1 VGAIVVICVME
12 DPNNTE
18 MSADTKDLLGTIGG
32 WIAVGVCAVTMYYN
46 WGLFDR
52 KRNAHSSE
60 YLAGYVEDL
69 MKHND
74 RLNAA
79 VDAQEE
85 QLKIEKKRQKI
96 SKATLKQLTT
106 VVDQLGDTKNA
117 MQMLNVGLDKFLAS
131 ATKSLEKMEN
141 EMRDFQI
148 GMIDR
153 GIDRLTNLLIYSFHG
168 LDKDK
173 SKSLEGG
180 ELASFFLKL
189 KEYHL
194 ISSLDQFFETFPI
207 GLDCYCGDGG
217 EDLIEKILNS
227 NKAAKVADKESVKQ
241 ALKSVNGHDEDDPTL
256 RTEES
261 KEKFFKVLF
270 DNKICKDKK
279 DYFENIHTVDTYGI
293 NEGMQALAEKIKNN
307 GKVVLKEYDDLI
319 VQLAAKEAEL
329 KKAIPDEQKTKIE
342 FSNDIIAAA
351 KRPRVSSDASAK
363 GKQ

>member
-1 VGAIVVICVME
+1 ME

-18 MSADTKDLLGTIGG
+18 MSAGTKDLLGTIGG
-32 WIAVGVCAVTMYYN
+32 WVAVGVCAVTMYYN

-52 KRNAHSSE
+52 KRNAQSSE
-60 YLAGYVEDL
+60 YLAEYVEEL
-69 MKHND
+69 MEHND
-74 RLNAA
+74 KLNAA

-85 QLKIEKKRQKI
+85 QLEIEIKRQKV

-106 VVDQLGDTKNA
+106 VVEQLGDTKSA

-131 ATKSLEKMEN
+131 ATKSLEKMEY
-141 EMRDFQI
+141 EMRDFQV

-153 GIDRLTNLLIYSFHG
+153 GIDRLTNLLIYSFYG

-173 SKSLEGG
+173 SQSLEGE
-180 ELASFFLKL
+180 ELATFFLKL

-207 GLDCYCGDGG
+207 GLDCYCGDDG

-227 NKAAKVADKESVKQ
+227 NKATKVADKESVKQ
-241 ALKSVNGHDEDDPTL
+241 ALQNLNGSDENDPAL

-261 KEKFFKVLF
+261 KENFFKILF

-293 NEGMQALAEKIKNN
+293 NEGMQALSEKIKNN

-329 KKAIPDEQKTKIE
+329 KETMPDEQKTKIE
-342 FSNDIIAAA
+342 FSHDIIAAA
-351 KRPRVSSDASAK
+351 KRPRVASDAGVK
-363 GKQ
+363 GKK